1 MLLRWRLFWE
11 RTKRLRRII
20 GNCTITV
27 NDFSDRNQ
35 EGTGTLCLGGLGT
48 LSETIEGVS
57 IGADVEYL
65 DLRADNGVFDIKSIA
80 IVPAK
85 N

>member
-48 LSETIEGVS
+48 LSETIEGGGKHRAAFHVPR
-57 IGADVEYL
+57 AL
-65 DLRADNGVFDIKSIA
+65 LRLSLLFAAFSNEKIEH
-80 IVPAK
+80 
-85 N
+85 